1 VNITTENFS
10 THHVKL
16 NVHLQPEDYLEKVNE
31 EIKTLSRKVNMP
43 GFRPGKVPATV
54 VKQMYGNSVLAE
66 ELNKIISESVD
77 NYIKDHQW
85 RVLGQPLPLETE
97 QQNIDIKSPV
107 EYSFGFDIGLIP
119 EFDLAGLDGSH
130 VFDKKKIKV
139 DEKMIDDEIEKIQ
152 LRYGT
157 NSEAESIGNEDVI
170 QAEWDEMDGD
180 AVKENGIHA
189 TSSVGIKSI
198 KNEDILAKVKAL
210 KKDESIT
217 FDINEAFENDHELI
231 IHHIL
236 KIDHE
241 AAEKMGN
248 NFRMTIH
255 GITHIEKTELNQE
268 LFDKL
273 FGEKKVNSLEE
284 LRERI
289 KEELEK
295 EFGKISDRRLE
306 SDVQKYLLE
315 NTSIPLPEEFL
326 KRWITSRSE
335 KELSREEMEKEFPN
349 IVTNVK
355 WDLITDKIAK
365 DNKIDI
371 SEDDLKGAVKEEFKN
386 NYFNGQVDE
395 SMNETLDRIA
405 DNVLKEDRN
414 RRRYADYVL
423 NEKVFKTLGNT
434 VKINE
439 QEATADE
446 FYHHH

>member
-1 VNITTENFS
+1 MNITTENIS

-16 NVHLQPEDYLEKVNE
+16 SVHLQPEDYVEKVNE

-77 NYIKDHQW
+77 NYIRDHQW

-97 QQNIDIKSPV
+97 HQSIDIKSPAD
-107 EYSFGFDIGLIP
+107 YSFAFDIGLIP
-119 EFDLAGLDGSH
+119 EFDLPGLDGSH
-130 VFDKKKIKV
+130 AFDKKKIKI
-139 DEKMIDDEIEKIQ
+139 DDKMIDDEIEKIKI
-152 LRYGT
+152 RYGVT
-157 NSEAESIGNEDVI
+157 SEVESIGDEDVI
-170 QAEWDEMDGD
+170 QAEWDEMEGD
-180 AVKENGIHA
+180 SVKEGGVHA
-189 TSSVGIKSI
+189 TSSVGIKSF
-198 KNEDILAKVKAL
+198 KNESIAEKVRAL
-210 KKDESIT
+210 KKDET
-217 FDINEAFENDHELI
+217 AVFDMNDAFGNDRELI

-236 KIDHE
+236 KTDHE
-241 AAEKMGN
+241 TADKMGSS
-248 NFRMTIH
+248 FRMTVR
-255 GITHIEKTELNQE
+255 GTTHIEKAELNQE

-273 FGEKKVNSLEE
+273 FGGNKVNSLEE

-289 KEELEK
+289 RQELEK

-315 NTSIPLPEEFL
+315 KTNIPLPEEFL
-326 KRWITSRSE
+326 KRWIASRNE
-335 KELSREEMEKEFPN
+335 KDMTEEQIEKEFPN
-349 IVTNVK
+349 IVTNIK
-355 WDLITDKIAK
+355 WDLISDKIAK
-365 DNKIDI
+365 DDKIEIAD
-371 SEDDLKGAVKEEFKN
+371 DDLKDAVKEEFKN
-386 NYFNGQVDE
+386 NYFNGQVDD
-395 SMNETLDRIA
+395 SMNETLNRIA

-423 NEKVFKTLGNT
+423 NEKVFQALRNK

-439 QEATADE
+439 QEATVDE